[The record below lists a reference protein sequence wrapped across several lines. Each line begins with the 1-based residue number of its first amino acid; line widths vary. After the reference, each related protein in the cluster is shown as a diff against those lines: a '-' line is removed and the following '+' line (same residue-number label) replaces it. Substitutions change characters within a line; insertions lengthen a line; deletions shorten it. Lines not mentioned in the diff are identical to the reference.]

1 MKSIKNLISLGY
13 LLMAL
18 LVIGI
23 MYIWYKEWCD
33 LEKLEVQNRHIDTFR
48 QESHEIFVFLI
59 ELSLSGETVLE
70 WEDADLEHYHYQR
83 MAIDSMLCRFKTIY
97 PTERITVYAIFSK
110 IRNDKCV
117 KSCRYLS
124 SNKPSMIR
132 SLVKYP

>member
-59 ELSLSGETVLE
+59 ELSLSGETDRKSTRLNSS
-70 WEDADLEHYHYQR
+70 HTRPSR
-83 MAIDSMLCRFKTIY
+83 M
-97 PTERITVYAIFSK
+97 P
-110 IRNDKCV
+110 
-117 KSCRYLS
+117 S
-124 SNKPSMIR
+124 SA
-132 SLVKYP
+132 

>member
-48 QESHEIFVFLI
+48 QESHKIFVLLI

-70 WEDADLEHYHYQR
+70 GNMQIWNITIINEWQWTVCYAV
-83 MAIDSMLCRFKTIY
+83 SKRF
-97 PTERITVYAIFSK
+97 
-110 IRNDKCV
+110 IRQ
-117 KSCRYLS
+117 SA
-124 SNKPSMIR
+124 
-132 SLVKYP
+132 

>member
-97 PTERITVYAIFSK
+97 PNVHLS
-110 IRNDKCV
+110 DKAKTPV
-117 KSCRYLS
+117 SYLPTS
-124 SNKPSMIR
+124 PTISNPASV
-132 SLVKYP
+132 LLYQD